1 MITSD
6 TFQTSLWM
14 STAVSPPRTKM
25 LTENLKTQ
33 VAIIGAG
40 FTGLSAALHLRELGY
55 DVVVL
60 EAKEIGFGA
69 SGRNGG
75 QVNPGLKIS
84 PNQLAKKFGK
94 EKALQVFKATE
105 ESADFVFDLVKKY
118 NLNCELDRTGFLY
131 ASESKNMLTKT
142 YSRYSWLRNQDINVE
157 MLSAK
162 ETADRIGHNIYRG
175 SLFDPRGGAL
185 QPLSYV
191 RELGS
196 AVLLTGGK
204 VYTDSPTISVKKFN
218 EKWCV
223 TTPEGLVNAEQVLF
237 CTNAYSDMLKGITL
251 WPKLA
256 QSIVPLYSFQ
266 VATKPLSDNL
276 RKTILPAGHTVS
288 NTRRLMLY
296 YRFDKQGRFMVGGR
310 GSGEDKQDIA
320 GFKHLI
326 SKVGELFPSLKNHE
340 IDFYWGGRVAITTDG
355 LPHIHNPA
363 AGIFAGLGL
372 NGRGI
377 AMGTLLGKWLA
388 LAVAGSLPNEALP
401 FSDIKPIRFHR
412 WRATGVSIATQFKAI
427 QDQFKI

>member
-1 MITSD
+1 MIASD

-25 LTENLKTQ
+25 LTANLKTQ

-75 QVNPGLKIS
+75 QVNPGLKIA
-84 PNQLAKKFGK
+84 PDQLAKKFGT
-94 EKALQVFKATE
+94 EKALQIFKATE
-105 ESADFVFDLVKKY
+105 KSADFVFDLVKKY
-118 NLNCELDRTGFLY
+118 KLNCELERTGFLY
-131 ASESKNMLTKT
+131 ASENKNMLTKT
-142 YSRYSWLRNQDINVE
+142 QSRFSWLKSQGIKAE
-157 MLSAK
+157 MLDAK
-162 ETADRIGHNIYRG
+162 ETADRVGHNIYCG
-175 SLFDPRGGAL
+175 SLFDPRGGAVH
-185 QPLSYV
+185 PLSYV

-196 AVLLTGGK
+196 AVLSNGGEI
-204 VYTDSPTISVKKFN
+204 YTDSPVTSVKKIN
-218 EKWCV
+218 ENWCL
-223 TTPEGLVNAEQVLF
+223 TTLNGLVEAEQVLF
-237 CTNAYSDMLKGITL
+237 CTNAYTDMLKGITL

-310 GSGEDKQDIA
+310 GSGEDKQDIT

-326 SKVGELFPSLKNHE
+326 SKVGELFPTLKNHE

-355 LPHIHNPA
+355 LPHIHNPVV
-363 AGIFAGLGL
+363 GIFAGLGL
-372 NGRGI
+372 NGRGV

-401 FSDIKPIRFHR
+401 FSDIKTIPFHR
-412 WRATGVSIATQFKAI
+412 WRATGVSIVTQFKSI